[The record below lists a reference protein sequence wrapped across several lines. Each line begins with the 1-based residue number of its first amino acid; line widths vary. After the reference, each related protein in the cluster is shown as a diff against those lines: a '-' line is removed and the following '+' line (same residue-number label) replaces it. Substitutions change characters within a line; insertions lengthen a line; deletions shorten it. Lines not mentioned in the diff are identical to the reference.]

1 MLWTVDLLILHD
13 LKKRKLEYWA
23 NKKLVEMLVLK
34 SHGLDE
40 IIAINKCM
48 EI

>member
-1 MLWTVDLLILHD
+1 MDCIGLLILHD
-13 LKKRKLEYWA
+13 LKKRELEHWA
-23 NKKLVEMLVLK
+23 NKTTAEMRVLK
-34 SHGLDE
+34 SHGFDE